1 MCLTP
6 RRSVWNCLMPHG
18 LAWAMLLVAA
28 TGLAAADAR
37 PLRNASFETADGGS
51 MCQSIVGWTL
61 YGAPVSSISVVE
73 DGGGKALR
81 INRGKAFAY
90 ELAVDPSVDYLLSV
104 RVRARGAKVRIEA
117 EPPLPDEPRPHES
130 EATFESRTIEFP
142 LRAASRPPGTRE
154 MWVSL
159 GAEPTEPG
167 GAAWFESVTLN
178 PIAGG
183 PNAVKNPTFEES
195 VVQTAV
201 PVEWSMDSGGATLE
215 TDADEAHDGAR
226 SLRVTGVGRPVRISQ
241 PIDLAGLIDQGVR
254 RVRISG
260 WGRSRGLGSDRVR
273 LEVYG
278 TAPAVGP
285 ILSLSGDADWMK
297 GEVILNV
304 ERQRGR
310 KLAVWIHA
318 PRAFEGTAWFDDIRI
333 EPVPDDEV
341 VNLLSNASFHSS
353 IADPRLPDYWGLW
366 GDAVWCIEPWSP
378 DYFRID
384 DVPGP
389 FPGARVVMVWHP
401 DTKKFVPLPPNR
413 RLSMFV
419 LTGANLDLP
428 RGDYTFSI
436 YAKADRPNTTVHI
449 HHPASDSP
457 LATARVGRSWQRVA
471 ASSSNVQLLP
481 AIQVPEPGSRVWF
494 SAPQLEVGRTATA
507 FRPSPGEDSVA
518 PPGESCLAGT
528 EGRVRARRDDGEETN
543 VPISPLTVY
552 AEYDHVV
559 DDEIVRV
566 RLQWTGTTPVTVHWR
581 LMDAVTGARLP
592 VEPQS
597 VRMDRPGVR
606 TVAIPTARLG
616 VGPVGIQAV
625 ADAAGDRVGR
635 ATDVF
640 AKLAGRDPDV
650 RVSRFTRSVTVDGIP
665 LLPVF
670 LPVDPATLGDWHLD
684 RLGKAGFNCL
694 AAAPGKLSQ
703 RELIRGGVPPE
714 KAAAIRRQLDR
725 LHSRGMKLLW
735 PIPWS
740 LEDWALT
747 GDLYGGKVAGLAATY
762 RTLVVAFRDHPAI
775 LGWYLMDEPSP
786 HTWEKEFGFAEADLH
801 KLWFT
806 VKEADP
812 GRPAYVNWN
821 HTWAIAP
828 YGGLDC
834 TDVVGHDNYETS
846 GEPFDYG
853 ALASSVR
860 MINDARAGRKPAF
873 AWISGSYDE
882 LAIRPSA
889 DAIRVHAW
897 LHLIYGTRGLGY
909 WSKPPMDPRAWD
921 EIKAINRE
929 ATFLHKHVLGNP
941 EANLETTGVTG
952 TSVHHA
958 LWTVADVA
966 VLLAVNTRNCT
977 ESFEIDIAGV
987 CGREVVSA
995 RRLFDDR
1002 DVQVAGGMI
1011 RDECAP
1017 LSRYLYRCVLAPAAR

>member
-1 MCLTP
+1 MGVTP
-6 RRSVWNCLMPHG
+6 RGGVWSSLAGHG
-18 LAWAMLLVAA
+18 VAWAAMLAAGVAMAA
-28 TGLAAADAR
+28 TDA
-37 PLRNASFETADGGS
+37 PLLQNTSFETADGATE
-51 MCQSIVGWTL
+51 CQSIVGWTI
-61 YGAPVSSISVVE
+61 YGAPRSSIAVVE
-73 DGGGKALR
+73 DGAGKALK
-81 INRGKAFAY
+81 ISRGKAFAY
-90 ELAVDPSVDYLLSV
+90 GLAVDPALDYLLRV
-104 RVRARGAKVRIEA
+104 RVRARGARVRIEA
-117 EPPLPDEPRPHES
+117 EPPLPDESRPNES
-130 EATFESRTIEFP
+130 EATFDATTIDFP
-142 LRAASRPPGTRE
+142 VPVAARPPGTRE

-159 GAEPTEPG
+159 GVTPTEPD
-167 GAAWFESVTLN
+167 GAAWFESVTLE
-178 PIAGG
+178 PIGG
-183 PNAVKNPTFEES
+183 GSNAVKNPTFEEP

-201 PVEWSMDSGGATLE
+201 PMGWSMDSGGAMLE
-215 TDADEAHDGAR
+215 TDAAVAHDGAR
-226 SLRVTGVGRPVRISQ
+226 SLRVTGVGRSVRISQ
-241 PIDLAGLIDQGVR
+241 PIDLAGLVDQGVR

-260 WGRSRGLGSDRVR
+260 WGKCRGLGSDRVR
-273 LEVYG
+273 LEIYG
-278 TAPAVGP
+278 TAPVVGP
-285 ILSLSGDADWMK
+285 ILSLSGTAEWMK
-297 GEVILNV
+297 GEVILDL

-310 KLAVWIHA
+310 KLAAWIYA
-318 PRAFEGTAWFDDIRI
+318 PRPFEGDAWFDDIRI

-341 VNLLSNASFHSS
+341 VNLLANASFLPS

-366 GDAVWCIEPWSP
+366 GDAVWCIEPWSS

-389 FPGARVVMVWHP
+389 FPGARVVTVFHP
-401 DTKKFVPLPPNR
+401 DSKRFVPLPPNR

-457 LATARVGRSWQRVA
+457 LATARVGRSWQRIA
-471 ASSSNVQLLP
+471 ATSSNAQLLP

-543 VPISPLTVY
+543 VPISPLAVY

-559 DDEIVRV
+559 DDEIVRA
-566 RLQWTGTTPVTVHWR
+566 RLQWTGTIPVTVHWR

-606 TVAIPTARLG
+606 TFTIPTARLG

-703 RELIRGGVPPE
+703 RELIRGEVPPE

-740 LEDWALT
+740 FEDWALT
-747 GDLYGGKVAGLAATY
+747 GDLYGGKVAGLATTY

-775 LGWYLMDEPSP
+775 LGWYLMDEPSS
-786 HTWEKEFGFAEADLH
+786 HTWEKEFGFAEADMH

-873 AWISGSYDE
+873 AWISGSYEE

-929 ATFLHKHVLGNP
+929 AAFLHKHVLGNP
-941 EANLETTGVTG
+941 EANLETTGVSG
-952 TSVHHA
+952 TSIHHA
-958 LWTVADVA
+958 LWTVGDVA

-977 ESFEIDIAGV
+977 ESFEIDIAGA
-987 CGREVVSA
+987 CEREVVSV